1 MPKISAV
8 FLAAAVLI
16 CPSSPASA
24 QTESDGEKA
33 FEHTRHLASDSFLGR
48 KSGTPEYH
56 RAAEYVASVMRDM
69 GLQPAGP
76 DGSFFQDVELK
87 NWIHFEPGTR
97 LDLISP
103 RPYAF
108 TPGRAYDFVPNR
120 GTGKGVSRGE
130 LVFAGYGLDAEGVWN
145 DYQDVEVQGRIVAFL
160 AGAPEFLKNLK
171 PGDTSTETKIRSALK
186 RGATGVMFVATDDT
200 MRGSAPEGAPR
211 GLCPDGFVVM
221 TAKSH
226 VLDRMFDQTGLSW
239 RTHLSRSLRERKPR
253 SLNADGLIV
262 EMEAHPLWEDRT
274 APNVLGVLPGTDP
287 ILKDEIILIGGHLDH
302 LGLDHDGTIY
312 NGADDNAA
320 AVGVILEIARV
331 LQARGFKP
339 ARTLVFAAWAAEEL
353 GLRGS
358 RFYVEKPI
366 YPLDKTAVYIN
377 LDMVGTGSDTLVIG
391 GMWEF
396 SGLFDR
402 VTSRMSSRFR
412 DKFVP
417 RFDYRGS
424 DHTSFLDAG
433 VKALSLR
440 TGDILTRGL
449 DDEHPEYHRLGDVAS
464 TIDPDLLA
472 FVAAYHIEM
481 LEYLAETR
489 DDLFRPEDRIE
500 YLHKTSFVADM
511 HCDTIGRFLDGEDLS
526 RDNPSGHV
534 DIPKL
539 REGAVDLQVF
549 ACFVAAP
556 DSDAAEAQGV
566 FRGFGQVDA
575 VHRLIEQ
582 NPDDLHLILSP
593 EDLRHLRG
601 VRKTGVLIAIE
612 GGYAIAGDLALLRS
626 FHRSGVRLMTL
637 THWLGT
643 GWADASGDPEPVHGG
658 LTEFGR
664 EVVRE
669 MNRLGM
675 IIDVSHAHDE
685 TFWDV
690 IRETRAP
697 IVASHS
703 CARALSDH
711 HRNLS
716 DDMLKALAEN
726 GGVIGINFLP
736 DFLNVSNARRLER
749 LRADFMKKHGL
760 PEDRTTLESADPHAL
775 AAFREDYERA
785 AGKLRQSL
793 PPVDVGT
800 VVDHIDHIV
809 KVTGSADHVGLGSDF
824 DGISSTPEGL
834 EHIGRIAVVTAE
846 LHRRGYTETEIRKIL
861 GGNFLR
867 VFQKVSALK
876 E

>member
-16 CPSSPASA
+16 CPPSPASA
-24 QTESDGEKA
+24 QTEPDGEKA
-33 FEHTRHLASDSFLGR
+33 LEHTRHLTSDSFLGR
-48 KSGTPEYH
+48 KSGTPEYL
-56 RAAEYVASVMRDM
+56 RAAEYVAEFMREM

-76 DGSFFQDVELK
+76 DGSYFQHVELK

-97 LDLISP
+97 LDLVSP

-108 TPGRAYDFVPNR
+108 TPGRVYDFVPNR

-145 DYQDVEVQGRIVAFL
+145 DYRDVEVQGRIVALL
-160 AGAPEFLKNLK
+160 AGAPEFLKDLK
-171 PGDTSTETKIRSALK
+171 PGETSTEAKIKSALK
-186 RGATGVMFVATDDT
+186 RGAAGVIFVAADDT
-200 MRGSAPEGAPR
+200 LRGSAPEGAPR

-253 SLNADGLIV
+253 SLNANGLIV
-262 EMEAHPLWEDRT
+262 EMAAYPRWEDRT
-274 APNVLGVLPGTDP
+274 APNVLGVLPGRDP
-287 ILKDEIILIGGHLDH
+287 VLKDEIILIGGHLDH
-302 LGLDHDGTIY
+302 LGVDHDGTIY

-331 LQARGFKP
+331 LQARGFEP

-358 RFYVEKPI
+358 RFYVENPV
-366 YPLDKTAVYIN
+366 YPLDRTAVYIN
-377 LDMVGTGSDTLVIG
+377 LDMVGTGSDTLVVG

-396 SGLFDR
+396 SKLFNR
-402 VTSRMSSRFR
+402 VTSRMSSCLK

-424 DHTSFLDAG
+424 DHTPFLDAG

-449 DDEHPEYHRLGDVAS
+449 DDEHPEYHRPGDVAS
-464 TIDPDLLA
+464 TIDPGLLA

-489 DDLFRPEDRIE
+489 DDLFRPEDRVE

-556 DSDAAEAQGV
+556 DSDEAEAQGV
-566 FRGFGQVDA
+566 IRGFAQIDA

-593 EDLRHLRG
+593 EDLRYLRG
-601 VRKTGVLIAIE
+601 VRKTGVLIAVE
-612 GGYAIAGDLALLRS
+612 GGYAITGNLALLRT

-643 GWADASGDPEPVHGG
+643 EWADASGDPEPVHGG
-658 LTEFGR
+658 LTDFGR

-690 IRETRAP
+690 IRETRVP

-703 CARALSDH
+703 CARALADH
-711 HRNLS
+711 HRNMS

-736 DFLNVSNARRLER
+736 DFLNVENARRRDALHTDL
-749 LRADFMKKHGL
+749 LRKYGL
-760 PEDRTTLESADPHAL
+760 PEDRRTLEDADPGMVAL
-775 AAFREDYERA
+775 FREEFDRES
-785 AGKLRQSL
+785 GILRKNL
-793 PPVDVGT
+793 PAVDVRT

-824 DGISSTPEGL
+824 DGIGSTPQGL
-834 EHIGRIAVVTAE
+834 EHIGRIAAVTAE
-846 LHRRGYTETEIRKIL
+846 LHRRGYTENDIRKIL

-867 VFQKVSALK
+867 VFQKVSAFN